1 MRAELMLLVG
11 DVRKSAA
18 WYEKLL
24 GARSDHGLE
33 EFDRIVADGHV
44 LLMLHRADASEHGAK
59 REGRTRVGHGCV
71 LWIYVSDLD
80 VVYRRARRMKAKI
93 LAEPHENEQA
103 GWREFTL
110 RDPDGYSLG
119 IIEE

>member
-18 WYEKLL
+18 WYTKLL

-33 EFDRIVADGHV
+33 EFDRIVAEGQV
-44 LLMLHRADASEHGAK
+44 LVMLHRADASEHGAK
-59 REGRTRVGHGCV
+59 RRRGTVVGHGCV

-80 VVYRRARRMKAKI
+80 AVHRRARRMHAKI

-103 GWREFTL
+103 GWREFTVE
-110 RDPDGYSLG
+110 DPDGYSLG